1 MRRLPLGLVAMTCFA
16 VGFAGTL
23 VWPDADREAIAA
35 PPAPSQAAQI
45 TFASVFRAE
54 VNDLCREH
62 TEWAADNG
70 GQWRSVTTAEVRRL
84 QVSASRLRLD
94 GLRDVYPASRRDRA
108 TLRRMRDSLSQVE
121 YLADDAAHA
130 GGDGVVDEMF
140 REDVMLELEGS
151 LRSLSG
157 LVEARGLPECALS

>member
-1 MRRLPLGLVAMTCFA
+1 MTCFV

-23 VWPDADREAIAA
+23 VWPEADREAIAA
-35 PPAPSQAAQI
+35 PPAPSQPAPAPI

-54 VNDLCREH
+54 VNDLCRKQ
-62 TEWAADNG
+62 TGWAEDNG
-70 GQWRSVTTAEVRRL
+70 GEWRSVATAEVRRL

-94 GLRDVYPASRRDRA
+94 GLRDVHPASKRDRA
-108 TLRRMRDSLSQVE
+108 TLRRMSDSLSEVE
-121 YLADDAAHA
+121 YLADEAAHA

-140 REDVMLELEGS
+140 REEVMVELEGS